1 MTTLNVYD
9 DTGRRSQWF
18 KNFTAKSGPL
28 VSHTELQNWA
38 DEWNAVF
45 RYNTEQGRFSLL
57 WPHWL
62 DFENNEDAT
71 VFLLRWS

>member
-18 KNFTAKSGPL
+18 RNFISESGPL
-28 VSHTELQNWA
+28 VCEAELQNWA
-38 DEWNAVF
+38 SEYNGSF
-45 RYNTEQGRFSLL
+45 RYNIHRGRTSL

-62 DFENNEDAT
+62 DFVNEEDAT

>member
-1 MTTLNVYD
+1 MITIDVYD
-9 DTGRRSQWF
+9 DTGVRSQWF
-18 KNFTAKSGPL
+18 RNFIARSGPL

-45 RYNTEQGRFSLL
+45 RYDTEQGRKSL

-62 DFENNEDAT
+62 DFEDEQDASL
-71 VFLLRWS
+71 FLLRWS